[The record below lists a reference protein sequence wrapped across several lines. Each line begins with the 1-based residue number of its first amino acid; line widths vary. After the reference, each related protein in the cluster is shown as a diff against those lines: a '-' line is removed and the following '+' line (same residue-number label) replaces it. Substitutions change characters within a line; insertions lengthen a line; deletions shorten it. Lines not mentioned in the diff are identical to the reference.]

1 MASGAFDYAAF
12 DDSGSLIQSGTA
24 RLGDSPFAGDC
35 ELVLAND
42 IVLLDCVAVSAAQRT
57 RLAHGLRY
65 LADGSTIPEPEAVHV
80 AMAPGPKADSA
91 CLAIVDRQWLAQLIA
106 RLGRSGLAPHC
117 AYPETLLAPL
127 PAGAWVVVWN
137 AGESFLRTGEFQGL
151 ALDEPQGDEPPV
163 ALRLALG
170 EAREK
175 GEKPAQV
182 VVRPAE
188 GLAPPDVARWAEALA
203 IEVQIGPVWRWTQ
216 FAPKPRLNLLQGEFA
231 AAGSAHGWRGS
242 LRRVA
247 TLFAALVLVASAG
260 LAADW
265 IVKAR
270 EQKALLGQMQGIFRE
285 TFGDQAVMVDPPRQ
299 MARAL
304 NDLKLR
310 SGQTATS
317 DFLPLLAAAA
327 EAAPGLER
335 QQIESLSYETGKL
348 TLSLRSAPA
357 TAVGTTKSVPGI
369 QINSETSGSRS
380 LLTFSASS
388 DR

>member
-24 RLGDSPFAGDC
+24 RLGDSPFTGEC

-42 IVLLDCVAVSAAQRT
+42 IVLLDCVAVSAAQRA

-65 LADGSTIPEPEAVHV
+65 LADGSAIPEPEAVHV
-80 AMAPGPKADSA
+80 AMAPGPKTDSA

-117 AYPETLLAPL
+117 AYPETLLTPL

-137 AGESFLRTGEFQGL
+137 AGESFLRMGEFQGL

-163 ALRLALG
+163 ALRLALSG
-170 EAREK
+170 AREK
-175 GEKPAQV
+175 GATPAQV

-188 GLAPPDVARWAEALA
+188 GLAPPDVTRWAEALA
-203 IEVQIGPVWRWTQ
+203 IEVQIGSVWRWTQ

-231 AAGSAHGWRGS
+231 AAGGAQGWRSS

-247 TLFAALVLVASAG
+247 TLFTLLVLAASAG

-270 EQKALLGQMQGIFRE
+270 ERKALLGQMQSIFRE
-285 TFGDQAVMVDPPRQ
+285 TFGDQAAMVDPPRQ
-299 MARAL
+299 MDRAL
-304 NDLKLR
+304 NGLKLR
-310 SGQTATS
+310 AGQTARS
-317 DFLPLLAAAA
+317 DFLPLLAAAT

-335 QQIESLSYETGKL
+335 QQIESLSYEAGKL
-348 TLSLRSAPA
+348 TLSFRSSPA
-357 TAVGTTKSVPGI
+357 TAVGTMKAVPGI
-369 QINSETSGSRS
+369 QINTETSGSRS